1 MKQEE
6 INRHS
11 NVANGYMHVY
21 KAFERL
27 VHKYEQKNDVENAL
41 LYKRIA
47 NRFKEIHEKYL
58 ETIDRI
64 RGIK

>member
-1 MKQEE
+1 MRDIEK
-6 INRHS
+6 HS
-11 NVANGYMHVY
+11 KIANGYMHVY

-27 VHKYEQKNDVENAL
+27 VNRYEQKNDLDNAL

-47 NRFKEIHEKYL
+47 NRFREIHEKYL
-58 ETIDRI
+58 DTVDKL